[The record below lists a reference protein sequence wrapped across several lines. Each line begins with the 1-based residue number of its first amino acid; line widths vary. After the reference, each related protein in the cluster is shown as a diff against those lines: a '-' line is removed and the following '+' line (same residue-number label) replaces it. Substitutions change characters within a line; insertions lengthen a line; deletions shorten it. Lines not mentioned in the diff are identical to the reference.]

1 LTTWFLYTLFKQQI
15 LTIAKLT
22 CRDYGYECD
31 FEVEGDMEHV
41 LDNFGK
47 HTHEEHGI
55 EYSTEALTQ
64 FLIRQQN

>member
-1 LTTWFLYTLFKQQI
+1 